1 MTAPSVSWVAAA
13 VVEARVAEARVE
25 ATAEARVA
33 GWRRLEKAG
42 VVARAEAMAAGGVG
56 SGAEGGSEGGSGQGW
71 RRRA

>member
-42 VVARAEAMAAGGVG
+42 VVARAEAEETV
-56 SGAEGGSEGGSGQGW
+56 QGW
-71 RRRA
+71 RRHGWW